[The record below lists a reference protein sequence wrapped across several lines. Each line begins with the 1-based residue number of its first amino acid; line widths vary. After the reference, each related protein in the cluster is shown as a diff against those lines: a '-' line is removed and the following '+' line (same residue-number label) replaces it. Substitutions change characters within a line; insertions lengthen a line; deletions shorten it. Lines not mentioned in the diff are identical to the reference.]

1 MTYPCS
7 IIYCYV
13 YSSPQLVAFKAN
25 RYSVRHGDMAN
36 KINTEFRRL
45 QEEKAL
51 LLHEELEHREK

>member
-1 MTYPCS
+1 MHFKNTR
-7 IIYCYV
+7 
-13 YSSPQLVAFKAN
+13 SSLK
-25 RYSVRHGDMAN
+25 HGNMAN